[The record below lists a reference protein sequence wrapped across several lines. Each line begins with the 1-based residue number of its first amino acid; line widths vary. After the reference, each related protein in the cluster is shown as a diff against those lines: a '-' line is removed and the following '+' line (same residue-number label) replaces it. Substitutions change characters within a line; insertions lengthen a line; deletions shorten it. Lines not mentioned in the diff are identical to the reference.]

1 MLNIETRPDDNHED
15 DDDNDDDN
23 DRLRVAAE
31 SPGGLSDYS
40 ETCFVTTEP
49 IVPEAP
55 PPPTLREKPKSNSL
69 HLTWRPPAY
78 DGGAAITE

>member
-1 MLNIETRPDDNHED
+1 MSDDND
-15 DDDNDDDN
+15 DIDDDDDN

-69 HLTWRPPAY
+69 HLTWRAPAY